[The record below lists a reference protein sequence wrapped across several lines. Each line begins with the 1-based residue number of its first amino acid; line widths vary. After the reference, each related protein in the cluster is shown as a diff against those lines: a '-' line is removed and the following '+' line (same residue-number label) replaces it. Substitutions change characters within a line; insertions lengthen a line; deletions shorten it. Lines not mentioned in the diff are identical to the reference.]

1 MMRLL
6 FLIIFIFPI
15 ICKAQTNNTA
25 NTPTEEGFDLKQ
37 YYFVMLKKGPNR
49 GTIKD
54 TAEILKLQTDHLNNI
69 NRLAK
74 EGKILV
80 AGPFGDN
87 GDWRGIFIFDSK
99 NEADV
104 VADLKSDPM
113 IAAGWLSYEIHP
125 WWTAKNCVFK

>member
-1 MMRLL
+1 MRWL
-6 FLIIFIFPI
+6 FIIIFIFPI
-15 ICKAQTNNTA
+15 ICKAQNNKTSNA
-25 NTPTEEGFDLKQ
+25 PTKEGYDLKQ

-54 TAEILKLQTDHLNNI
+54 SAAINKLQTAHLDNI

-74 EGKILV
+74 EGKIIV
-80 AGPFGDN
+80 AGPFGDD

-104 VADLKSDPM
+104 IADLRSDPM
-113 IAAGWLSYEIHP
+113 IANGWLAYEIHP